1 MIIGCPATAIP
12 GELVRADKFRVPMIT
27 TTSISHPFKGP
38 PVSYHPPI
46 DPGMVPS
53 ERFLILSTSIMTLS
67 PQC

>member
-38 PVSYHPPI
+38 PHEHYDTIATMLELLVSKVSFYPHN
-46 DPGMVPS
+46 S
-53 ERFLILSTSIMTLS
+53 LRAN
-67 PQC
+67 Q